1 MRPFDIIP
9 PSFFMNTLVGSIAI
23 SGVACI
29 GTCDEQISVETQLVP
44 IGPALSRV
52 TVELPGIT
60 LPTDAP
66 ANSDALFTRYV
77 VDNLACGA
85 AYSTIADMNG
95 DGRLEL
101 VVSQFGPT
109 GGLKLPY
116 GALSIYTQYGGLDQW
131 QQTRVMEESEALR
144 FPNHP
149 SAEDIDG
156 DGDLDLWA
164 PSGFFVCE
172 VVPFHGPCGAL
183 AWYEQPGQPPQAGEA
198 QRAGSN
204 AAPSSRTFDAE
215 AVELTWTRHD
225 LVPNGSLYF
234 YHQVLTHDLNQ
245 DGRMDAITVGERR
258 KGDDIRA
265 AFVYVFLGDDSP
277 ERFSKT
283 PIQVAEGLGG
293 LLSMAD
299 LDQDGDMDFYS
310 AEFFADMDSFA
321 WVEQVA
327 GPTSEHPA
335 GQFVRHVISDA
346 LGYAIQLKLV
356 PNLLGDETLYA
367 VGTNHTNTTQE
378 EPDEVEP
385 GVFLFSMPSDVR
397 QPWPA
402 QRISGEIVSEEG
414 RGKAAPGLFDAGD
427 VDGDGDLDL
436 VVGGDGDPRLL
447 WLEQVAPGT
456 FDMREI
462 ETGFGGGGGVTVKD
476 LDGDGRAE
484 IIMPAYAKNAVL
496 IYQYEDAL

>member
-1 MRPFDIIP
+1 M
-9 PSFFMNTLVGSIAI
+9 
-23 SGVACI
+23 
-29 GTCDEQISVETQLVP
+29 
-44 IGPALSRV
+44 
-52 TVELPGIT
+52 
-60 LPTDAP
+60 
-66 ANSDALFTRYV
+66 
-77 VDNLACGA
+77 
-85 AYSTIADMNG
+85 
-95 DGRLEL
+95 
-101 VVSQFGPT
+101 
-109 GGLKLPY
+109 
-116 GALSIYTQYGGLDQW
+116 
-131 QQTRVMEESEALR
+131 
-144 FPNHP
+144 
-149 SAEDIDG
+149 
-156 DGDLDLWA
+156 
-164 PSGFFVCE
+164 
-172 VVPFHGPCGAL
+172 
-183 AWYEQPGQPPQAGEA
+183 
-198 QRAGSN
+198 
-204 AAPSSRTFDAE
+204 
-215 AVELTWTRHD
+215 ELTWTRHD